1 MTDSSEP
8 ASTPKRTPLYAAH
21 QSLGA
26 KIIDFGGWA
35 MPLQYTGILD
45 EHRAV
50 RGAVGIFDVSH
61 MGEVG
66 FHGPRA
72 AEAVQRCIT
81 NDVGKLSDG
90 KALYTT
96 VCYPDGGIVDDCIV
110 YREAADRYLIVV
122 NASNTNKDF
131 SWFDEHAGST
141 CDVRNVSDVFGLLAV
156 QGPRAVE
163 LLAGLCPLPLSS
175 VAGFHFLDTEIAGI
189 GVRAARTGY
198 TGEDGFE
205 LFVAAGQT
213 EALWNAILAAG
224 QSVGIKPI
232 GLGARDTL
240 RLEAKLSLYGN
251 DIDADHSP
259 LEAGLGWVVKGKGYI
274 GEDALAAQA
283 AAGVTRKLV
292 GFVMKDRAIARHG
305 YNILGADGAPIGV
318 VTSGTVGPTVGLN
331 IGLGYVPAA
340 IATPGTR
347 LVIDCRGKQA
357 AAEVVQG
364 PFYKRPRPQPAA
376 GKAS

>member
-1 MTDSSEP
+1 MTEP
-8 ASTPKRTPLYAAH
+8 AATPKRTPLYAAH
-21 QSLGA
+21 QALGA

-50 RGAVGIFDVSH
+50 RGAAGMFDVSH
-61 MGEVG
+61 MGEVT
-66 FHGPRA
+66 FVGPRA
-72 AEAVQRCIT
+72 GEAIQRLIT
-81 NDVGKLSDG
+81 NDLGKLSDG

-110 YREAADRYLIVV
+110 YREAQDRFLIVV
-122 NASNTNKDF
+122 NASNTAKDF
-131 SWFDEHAGST
+131 SWFAEHAGAS
-141 CDVRNVSDVFGLLAV
+141 CQVRNVSDQYGLLAV

-163 LLAGLCPLPLSS
+163 LLAGLTPAPLSS
-175 VAGFHFLDTEIAGI
+175 VPGFHFLDCELAGVA
-189 GVRAARTGY
+189 VRAARTGY

-205 LFVAAGQT
+205 LFVPSGQT
-213 EALWNAILAAG
+213 ERLWSAVLEAG
-224 QSVGIKPI
+224 KQVGLKPI

-251 DIDADHSP
+251 DIDADHTP

-274 GEDALAAQA
+274 GEEAIEAQRA
-283 AAGVTRKLV
+283 RGLTRRLV

-305 YNILGADGAPIGV
+305 YPIVDGSGTQVGV

-331 IGLGYVPAA
+331 IGLGYVPVALSN
-340 IATPGTR
+340 PGTS
-347 LVIDCRGKQA
+347 LSIDCRGKVSR
-357 AAEVVQG
+357 AEVVQG